1 MVILGIIGAFV
12 TNDNVEL
19 VISDANSVVLVPSDV
34 VCLVRVDISVTV
46 GDVKLVMSDGM
57 GDVWLP
63 SDGVRVTEAIIK
75 AGMEVGKVELVI
87 LGAIGAVVTNGN
99 DGKSVDLVDSDVIR
113 PVRAIDVAGA
123 VLGDGELVMLDE
135 PDTVWAASDVALDIL
150 EVIAWVAVPAD
161 TTGVGA
167 FVAVDDVGYIFG

>member
-34 VCLVRVDISVTV
+34 VCLVRVVISVTV
-46 GDVKLVMSDGM
+46 GDVKWVMLDGM

-75 AGMEVGKVELVI
+75 AGVVVGKVELVI

-99 DGKSVDLVDSDVIR
+99 DGKSVDLVASDVIR
-113 PVRAIDVAGA
+113 RVRAIDVAGA
-123 VLGDGELVMLDE
+123 VLGDGELIMLDE
-135 PDTVWAASDVALDIL
+135 PDTVWAASDVALDLL

-161 TTGVGA
+161 TTEVGA
-167 FVAVDDVGYIFG
+167 AVAVDDVG